1 MSAYPMIDFYCESI
15 QASEST
21 IFHNTEVLTRIFR
34 QLVEFGVTLNE
45 ESIDGLSG
53 AALQRWLNAYKKN
66 HKATTVNNAVVTLNP
81 FLRWAHTIYPEG
93 VGDFGNV
100 LKTMRL
106 PDYDKLPEEERPK
119 DKYYSDEQ
127 IAEMLAVP
135 KRSCDDSPLKK
146 RDRAIIALYLASGL
160 RASELCQLKIG
171 SLTDHGHGYVY
182 VRRKGGAWKTTEVA
196 EFAYPYIETYLK
208 TRKDR
213 TNADAP
219 LFVTT
224 HGVPCNQNQLYK
236 SMRHRQSKVT
246 GAEEMAVGNHAFRH
260 TFVSSVEKIGGG
272 AVARDLANHKSLAIT
287 NRYDHSTA
295 DQRRHAVDALRYGM
309 A

>member
-1 MSAYPMIDFYCESI
+1 MCMYPMIDFYCESI
-15 QASEST
+15 QIAEST
-21 IFHNTEVLTRIFR
+21 VKHHVDILTHAFR
-34 QLVEFGVTLNE
+34 QLAEFGVTFNE
-45 ESIDGLSG
+45 ESIEGMSG
-53 AALQRWLNAYKKN
+53 AVLQRWYNAFKKD
-66 HKATTVNNAVVTLNP
+66 HKPATVNNYVVTLNP
-81 FLRWAHTIYPEG
+81 FLRWAHTIYPDG
-93 VGDFGNV
+93 VGDFGNI

-106 PDYDKLPEEERPK
+106 PNYDNLPEDERPK
-119 DKYYSDEQ
+119 DKYYSDAQ
-127 IAEMLAVP
+127 IAEMLKIP
-135 KRSCDDSPLKK
+135 ERKCDDSPLKK

-196 EFAYPYIETYLK
+196 EFAYPYIETYLA

-213 TNADAP
+213 NNPDAP

-236 SMRHRQSKVT
+236 SMRHRQEQVT
-246 GAEEMAVGNHAFRH
+246 GAENMGKGSHALRH
-260 TFVSSVEKIGGG
+260 TFVSAAEKIGGG

-295 DQRRHAVDALRYGM
+295 DQRRHAVDSLRYGIK
-309 A
+309 

>member
-1 MSAYPMIDFYCESI
+1 MCMFPMIDFYCESI
-15 QASEST
+15 QASERT
-21 IFHNTEVLTRIFR
+21 IEHNTDVLCRIFR
-34 QLVEFGVTLNE
+34 QMKDFGVTMNE

-53 AALQRWLNAYKKN
+53 ASLQRWLNAYKKD
-66 HKATTVNNAVVTLNP
+66 HKATTVNNTIVTLNP
-81 FLRWAHTIYPEG
+81 FLRWAHTIYPDG

-100 LKTMRL
+100 LKTMKL
-106 PDYDKLPEEERPK
+106 PDYDLMPEEERPK
-119 DKYYSDEQ
+119 EKYYSDAQ
-127 IAEMLAVP
+127 IAELLKIP
-135 KRSCDDSPLKK
+135 SGRNDSPLKK

-160 RASELCQLKIG
+160 RASELAQLKIG

-213 TNADAP
+213 KNPDAY
-219 LFVTT
+219 LFITT
-224 HGVPCNQNQLYK
+224 HGEPCNPNQLYK
-236 SMRHRQSKVT
+236 SMRNRQRKVA
-246 GAEEMAVGNHAFRH
+246 GESMQFGNHTFRH

-287 NRYDHSTA
+287 NRYDHSSA
-295 DQRRHAVDALRYGM
+295 EQRRTAVDALRYGM

>member
-1 MSAYPMIDFYCESI
+1 MSMYPMIDFYCESI
-15 QASEST
+15 QVAEAT
-21 IFHNTEVLTRIFR
+21 VKHNVEVLSRVFR
-34 QLVEFGVTLNE
+34 DMEAFGIRLND

-53 AALQRWLNAYKKN
+53 ASLQRWFNAYRKDRKE
-66 HKATTVNNAVVTLNP
+66 TTVNNVVVTLNP

-93 VGDFGNV
+93 VGDFGNI
-100 LKTMRL
+100 LKTLRL
-106 PDYDKLPEEERPK
+106 PDYDKLPEDQRPK

-127 IAEMLAVP
+127 IAELLSIP
-135 KRSCDDSPLKK
+135 KRKCDDSPLKK

-182 VRRKGGAWKTTEVA
+182 IRRKGGAWKTTEVA
-196 EFAYPYIETYLK
+196 EFAYPYIETYLQ

-213 TNADAP
+213 NDMNAA

-246 GAEEMAVGNHAFRH
+246 GAESMQRGNHTFRH

-287 NRYDHSTA
+287 NRYDHSSA
-295 DQRRHAVDALRYGM
+295 DQRRMAVDKLRYGI